1 MANMPSILRAA
12 GNGIRQELDASLTD
26 SGLSV
31 TIDDATNF
39 NSAGGLIEIDY
50 DNIAKRERVYYLSK
64 SGNVLT
70 IADDG
75 RGLFGTTGVAHDAG
89 ALVRVFFVDEHI
101 NNLVD
106 LAETTEDQTSSFT
119 SILATG
125 WNPISYTCT
134 YASAITFTI
143 SGDKTGE
150 LYPGMKFKLTQ
161 TTVKYFIVT
170 KVAYSAPDTTVT
182 IYGGVDYT
190 LANAAISS
198 PYYSTQK
205 SPYGFPMSPRLWR
218 VAFSDTTDREQTTPS
233 AGTWYNL
240 GSASIAVPIGA
251 WRLGYKCCLYINRSA
266 STFGDS
272 RSTLS
277 TANNSESDASFS
289 TYNAQAGASGTQ
301 QQYAHIQ
308 LELYRD
314 VTTASTYYLNIGTP
328 NSGMSAIGLKN
339 LYETTQIYADCAYL

>member
-1 MANMPSILRAA
+1 MPTILRAA

-26 SGLSV
+26 VGLSATV
-31 TIDDATNF
+31 DDGTPF
-39 NSAGGLIEIDY
+39 SSSGGLIEIDY
-50 DNIAKRERVYYLSK
+50 DDITKRERVYYLSK
-64 SGNVLT
+64 AGDVLT

-75 RGLFGTTGVAHDAG
+75 RGLFGTTAVAHDAG

-106 LAETTEDQTSSFT
+106 LAETTEDQASSFV

-125 WNPISYTCT
+125 WNPIAYTCT

-161 TTVKYFIVT
+161 TTAKYFIIT
-170 KVAYSAPDTTVT
+170 KVAYSAPNTTVT
-182 IYGGVDYT
+182 IYGGTDYT

-205 SPYGFPMSPRLWR
+205 SPAGFPMSPVKWT
-218 VAFSDTTDREQTTPS
+218 VSFADTTDRSQSTPS
-233 AGTWYNL
+233 AGVWYNL
-240 GSASIAVPIGA
+240 GSASIAVPIGS
-251 WRLGYKCCLYINRSA
+251 WRLGYKCCLYTDRA
-266 STFGDS
+266 TATFSDS

-289 TYNAQAGASGTQ
+289 TYNAQSGASGTQ
-301 QQYAHIQ
+301 QQYAHVQ
-308 LELYRD
+308 VELVKD
-314 VTTASTYYLNIGTP
+314 VAAAATYYLNVGTP
-328 NSGMSAIGLKN
+328 NSGIGAVGLKN
-339 LYETTQIYADCAYL
+339 IYETAQVYAVCAYL